1 MLPAPYRQ
9 LDGGSYA
16 QRYSYRHRR
25 ADGSHLEPAGGG
37 AAGRY
42 WRSPAEQPAASVSV
56 NPLELMLQAGDLP
69 GQQIQDLMTVF

>member
-1 MLPAPYRQ
+1 MHNATRIVT
-9 LDGGSYA
+9 
-16 QRYSYRHRR
+16 
-25 ADGSHLEPAGGG
+25 
-37 AAGRY
+37 AALTAATLSLLAAVPLVAAA